1 MINHM
6 GFKLYVDDIKC
17 LLDSN
22 NKLSIDINLKNMGFS
37 HITRKLYLELMIDD
51 NGDKTSVKKS
61 ITDTDLDINL
71 EEVITSDTDIYLS
84 ITDEIGRSYELMNGT
99 YSNETNYLGKVK
111 ISN

>member
-1 MINHM
+1 
-6 GFKLYVDDIKC
+6 
-17 LLDSN
+17 
-22 NKLSIDINLKNMGFS
+22 MGFS

-51 NGDKTSVKKS
+51 NGDKTYVKKS
-61 ITDTDLDINL
+61 ITDTNLDINL